1 MLPEIVVDTLVILAS
16 LFVFFVGLA
25 ALVLVVLYVIDRT
38 QTTHAIRR
46 NYPVIGRMRY
56 VLEDLGKFLRQYMF
70 AADREE
76 MPFNRAQRSYVYQAA
91 KNLSTTRGFGSTRDI
106 RPAGTV
112 LFVNCP
118 FPTLERDAVE
128 TSPVT
133 LGAESCPR
141 PYSTASIFNASA
153 MSYGAL
159 STPAVR
165 ALSRG
170 CAKAG
175 SWLNTGEGGL
185 APWHLEGGA
194 DLVFQIGTAKYGVR
208 DAQGRLDAERLR
220 EVAAHD
226 QVKMIELKLSQG
238 AKPGKGG
245 ILPAVKVTEEIA
257 RIRGIPPHE
266 ASISPNRHPEIDNAD
281 ELLDMINRI
290 RDITGRPVGFKCVVG
305 AYGWFEDLFEA
316 IHRRGTGSAP
326 DFITIDSCD
335 GGSGAAPMSL
345 LDYVGLPLRESLPMV
360 VDLVTGYGLRDRI
373 RIIASG
379 KLINPADVAWALCMG
394 ADFVNSARGF
404 MFALGCIQAMQC
416 HLNTCPTG
424 VTTHNPRLQ
433 RGLVVADKAERVAN
447 YVRHM
452 HKEVGVIAHSCGV
465 PEPRRLRRMHARV
478 VGPDGRSRS
487 LDEVHP
493 LPVPGSLL

>member
-1 MLPEIVVDTLVILAS
+1 MLPEIVVDTLAILAS
-16 LFVFFVGLA
+16 LFIFFIGLA
-25 ALVLVVLYVIDRT
+25 ALVLVVLYVVDRT

-91 KNLSTTRGFGSTRDI
+91 KNLGTTRAFGSTRDI

-118 FPTLERDAVE
+118 FPTLEADAVE

-175 SWLNTGEGGL
+175 CWLNTGEGGL
-185 APWHLEGGA
+185 APWHLEAGA

-208 DAQGRLDAERLR
+208 DARGRLDADRLR
-220 EVAAHD
+220 AIAAHE

-290 RDITGRPVGFKCVVG
+290 RDIAGKPVGFKCVVG

-316 IHRRGTGSAP
+316 IHRRGTASAP

-379 KLINPADVAWALCMG
+379 KLINPADVAWALCLG
-394 ADFVNSARGF
+394 AEFVNSARGF

-433 RGLVVADKAERVAN
+433 RGLVVSDKAERVAN

-465 PEPRRLRRMHARV
+465 PEPRSLRRMHARV
-478 VGPDGRSRS
+478 VGPDGRSRP
-487 LDEVHP
+487 LDAVHP
-493 LPVPGSLL
+493 LPPPGSLQ